1 MNSNNSTVANI
12 YVTRLE
18 NISRYIAIY
27 VNLFY
32 LIIGNTAN
40 LFKVFFCLQKPV
52 RTCSCTVYILIATFA
67 DFITLNNIPILK
79 LLSNL
84 YPSNRWINITFRWT
98 FSTNT
103 ITEEPFVPSQKAINI
118 CKVRNYFHMWSTDVS
133 IQLLLFASI
142 DRLCT
147 SLKKTNRRENHRV
160 LDFFCSYL
168 HAYKISLFICILWAI
183 ISLHHFFN
191 FNLISNSCVPG
202 DAILWTVWILG
213 VHCLI
218 PSSLM
223 IVFGTLT
230 VMNMRKSS
238 ASLRHQSQTDRKM
251 LSMLTEERQE
261 CCNDQ
266 SYRHHIETQ
275 LTRMTITEI
284 LLTVLTSLPYAVYVM
299 FRLLTAANE
308 NNRSTETIARD
319 KFIELLTQL
328 TMYFEP
334 SCGFY
339 IYFFTLTTLRER
351 FLHTVLQN
359 IRVR

>member
-1 MNSNNSTVANI
+1 
-12 YVTRLE
+12 
-18 NISRYIAIY
+18 
-27 VNLFY
+27 
-32 LIIGNTAN
+32 
-40 LFKVFFCLQKPV
+40 
-52 RTCSCTVYILIATFA
+52 
-67 DFITLNNIPILK
+67 
-79 LLSNL
+79 
-84 YPSNRWINITFRWT
+84 
-98 FSTNT
+98 
-103 ITEEPFVPSQKAINI
+103 
-118 CKVRNYFHMWSTDVS
+118 
-133 IQLLLFASI
+133 
-142 DRLCT
+142 
-147 SLKKTNRRENHRV
+147 
-160 LDFFCSYL
+160 
-168 HAYKISLFICILWAI
+168 
-183 ISLHHFFN
+183 
-191 FNLISNSCVPG
+191 
-202 DAILWTVWILG
+202 
-213 VHCLI
+213 
-218 PSSLM
+218 M